1 MSANAKPLAGLRVG
15 ISISESDDLEARGFT
30 QSAVNRLTV
39 RLNDALLAA
48 GATVV
53 FGHDWRE
60 DGIMDAVCRS
70 ALWSSGVPEP
80 DAPPPILNLL
90 PWPDATRVDHEVLLR
105 LHQIIDIRSAG
116 LPEHL
121 AEEAPRAVEDRDL
134 RRYLR
139 SRGLT
144 HLRRRL
150 TDECQARICLG
161 GRESEYQG
169 RYPGVLEE
177 ALLAFE
183 ARQPV
188 YLVGLLGGVAGHL
201 GRTILELPN
210 LDSGKE
216 AFPSPLQEAGKPL
229 KDLYREHGKGDRPSR
244 DPSDDTIFEL
254 ERAWKAASDLGHERL
269 GDNQLDYNE
278 NCRLAET
285 RSEEE
290 AIILVLRGLR
300 RKFDRERAQ

>member
-1 MSANAKPLAGLRVG
+1 MSANAKPLTGLRVG

-70 ALWSSGVPEP
+70 ALWSSGSPEP

-116 LPEHL
+116 LPGDL
-121 AEEAPRAVEDRDL
+121 AEEAPRAVKDRDL

-150 TDECQARICLG
+150 TEECQARICLG
-161 GRESEYQG
+161 GRESGYQG

-183 ARQPV
+183 ASQPV
-188 YLVGLLGGVAGHL
+188 YLVGLLGGVAEHL

-210 LDSGKE
+210 LNAGREVFLPPLREVGKSLE
-216 AFPSPLQEAGKPL
+216 
-229 KDLYREHGKGDRPSR
+229 DLYREHGQGDPSSR
-244 DPSDDTIFEL
+244 DLSDDKLFEL
-254 ERAWKAASDLGHERL
+254 ERAWGAARDLGYVRL
-269 GDNQLDYNE
+269 GDNWLDYDE
-278 NCRLAET
+278 NCRLVET

-300 RKFDRERAQ
+300 RNFDQERAR